1 MTLSRILLGRGLA
14 LALALAAPASWP
26 VVALAQTGQP
36 LSLPPA
42 ALPGT
47 GGAAL
52 GVPGPVPSAPALRAP
67 AAPRAVPVPRPRPV
81 AVDDSAPDAAV
92 EDVAARPAPAP
103 SRGKAAAPAEP
114 VQQAALDLTPNQL
127 LDRVNAA
134 LNAMSQMSADF
145 VQVGGNGR
153 RLEGKLYVSKPGR
166 LRFEYKPPATVEIV
180 ADGSSV
186 VIRDRKLG
194 TQDSYPLSQT
204 PLKFLLKDQVDLSR
218 DTRIIEIRGDADLVT
233 AQIEDRTTFGGT
245 SRVQM
250 VFDPRSFAL
259 KQWTIVDPQGYQT
272 TVNISNVDLRH
283 RPDPDLFYVDT
294 TRIIGQSNK

>member
-1 MTLSRILLGRGLA
+1 VKAPQPDPISWGMTSPRTIALTGLA
-14 LALALAAPASWP
+14 LVLALAGPGTG
-26 VVALAQTGQP
+26 LAQTGQP
-36 LSLPPA
+36 LELPPA
-42 ALPGT
+42 ALPGSA
-47 GGAAL
+47 GAGL
-52 GVPGPVPSAPALRAP
+52 
-67 AAPRAVPVPRPRPV
+67 AAPPRIPAVPRVVPVPRPRP
-81 AVDDSAPDAAV
+81 ASLGDALPDEGIEDSAPKP
-92 EDVAARPAPAP
+92 ARPTPA
-103 SRGKAAAPAEP
+103 RAAAPAEP

-127 LDRVNAA
+127 LDRVNAS

-145 VQVGGNGR
+145 VQIGGNGR

-186 VIRDRKLG
+186 VIRDKKLG

-204 PLKFLLKDQVDLSR
+204 PLKFLLKEQLDLSR

-259 KQWTIVDPQGYQT
+259 KQWTVVDPQGYQT
-272 TVNISNVDLRH
+272 VVNLSNVDLRH

-294 TRIIGQSNK
+294 TRVLGQGK